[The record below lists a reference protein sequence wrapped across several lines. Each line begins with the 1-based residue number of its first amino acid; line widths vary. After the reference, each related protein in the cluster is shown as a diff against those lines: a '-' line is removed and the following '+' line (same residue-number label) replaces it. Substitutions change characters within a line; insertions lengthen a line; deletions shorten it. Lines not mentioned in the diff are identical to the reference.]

1 MKKLKSGIRNLFIV
15 LLLVASIY
23 NGGCYGQGCRCDINT
38 YYTNHN
44 MYHKGYNYRE
54 ALNKNMIYGMSM
66 EYFADNDRIE
76 YSLNLAVEHIDIGC
90 ITQLSVIDIKM
101 GGFKKYRVK
110 NKYDDVECYN
120 KKTEQLQIFIK
131 LNNYPDLL
139 YYITNKKLKSITI
152 YNGEKHKFRVT
163 NKNRKKIIETY
174 KCFYSD
180 RLYYSTK

>member
-44 MYHKGYNYRE
+44 LYHKGYNYRE
-54 ALNKNMIYGMSM
+54 ALSKDLLYGLSM
-66 EYFADNDRIE
+66 EYFADNDSII
-76 YSLNLAVEHIDIGC
+76 YSLNMSIEHKDIGC

-110 NKYDDVECYN
+110 NMYDEIECYN
-120 KKTEQLQIFIK
+120 EDKHQIHFFIN
-131 LNNYPDLL
+131 LSEYPDLV

-152 YNGEKHKFRVT
+152 YNGEKHKFRIT
-163 NKNRKKIIETY
+163 NKNKKKIIETY